1 MKNIKKNI
9 KKVNVLYLIKAGLGS
24 ALAII
29 LADRLGFIYS
39 PSAGIITLL
48 TLQNTK
54 KETILIALKRVEA
67 FILAVIITYF
77 LFTSIGYT
85 PIAFGLFVFLF
96 VAGCIL
102 FKLKDGIAMN
112 SVLMTHFLIEQRM
125 DVSLFINEI
134 ALLAIGMGIGIALN
148 LLMPKNKEKIRRD
161 QIKLEEEIK
170 ITLRGLAA
178 LLRKKD
184 ACLIQED
191 GHNIHLD
198 MEGECSCEAEVNF
211 HKLDKMLEGLLKNA
225 YEEADNTLR
234 SDTRYLVSYL
244 EMRRQQMNVLK
255 DIQENIESVPVI
267 LKQSFPIAAFIEH
280 IAESFHELNNV
291 VDLFEE
297 LEELKEFFRK
307 DNLPQS
313 REEFE
318 HRAVL
323 FQVLKELEYFL
334 LIKRNFILELN
345 VENMETYWS

>member
-148 LLMPKNKEKIRRD
+148 LLMPKNKEKIRG
-161 QIKLEEEIK
+161 IVL
-170 ITLRGLAA
+170 THGH
-178 LLRKKD
+178 
-184 ACLIQED
+184 ED
-191 GHNIHLD
+191 HIGGIPY
-198 MEGECSCEAEVNF
+198 
-211 HKLDKMLEGLLKNA
+211 LLKK
-225 YEEADNTLR
+225 L
-234 SDTRYLVSYL
+234 
-244 EMRRQQMNVLK
+244 
-255 DIQENIESVPVI
+255 
-267 LKQSFPIAAFIEH
+267 
-280 IAESFHELNNV
+280 
-291 VDLFEE
+291 
-297 LEELKEFFRK
+297 
-307 DNLPQS
+307 
-313 REEFE
+313 
-318 HRAVL
+318 
-323 FQVLKELEYFL
+323 
-334 LIKRNFILELN
+334 NFI
-345 VENMETYWS
+345 M